1 MSSTGG
7 SNNTGLG
14 YGMLAN
20 IGFGSSNIAIGN
32 AAGSSY
38 IATETS
44 NICIGATGTAGEDT
58 TIRIGTSQT
67 ACYIKGI
74 HEVTPSGTTQTVI
87 LNSDGQLGSVSGTPA
102 TASEYSATI
111 STTSP
116 VSYTAGVLPA
126 GYRPSAE
133 VIFPALFMSRGVWDT
148 RLIRNIK
155 VSAAGSIVLGR
166 GNDAAPSD
174 FDGNAGFDSDITFTF
189 LTA

>member
-1 MSSTGG
+1 V
-7 SNNTGLG
+7 
-14 YGMLAN
+14 LAN

-67 ACYIKGI
+67 
-74 HEVTPSGTTQTVI
+74 VI

-116 VSYTAGVLPA
+116 VGYTVDMQAYKVGKIVCVTLSAEVFALGGPEPLISFAGALPA
-126 GYRPSAE
+126 GYRPAAE
-133 VIFPALFMSRGVWDT
+133 VIFPALFMSSGVWDT
-148 RLIRNIK
+148 GLVGNIK
-155 VSAAGSIVLGR
+155 VSAAGSIVLAR
-166 GNDAAPSD
+166 DNDAAPSD

-189 LTA
+189 LAA